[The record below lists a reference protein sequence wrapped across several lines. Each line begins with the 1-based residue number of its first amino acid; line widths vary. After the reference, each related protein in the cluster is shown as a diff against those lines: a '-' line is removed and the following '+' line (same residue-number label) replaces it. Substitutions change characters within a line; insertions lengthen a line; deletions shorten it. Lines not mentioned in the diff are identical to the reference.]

1 MGGHYRVERWL
12 TGTKGFSLLQK
23 SRLDIEKKATS
34 HYYVSAHYKQNT
46 FSHKSAIGRT
56 IIAALSLFERK
67 MEAEKSANLKLT
79 LLARTQTFIYL
90 YITIT
95 VSWQIHHHSS
105 PTIRLDL
112 QSTRPDE

>member
-1 MGGHYRVERWL
+1 MGEHYRIERWL

-34 HYYVSAHYKQNT
+34 HYYVSAHYEQNT
-46 FSHKSAIGRT
+46 FSHKSATGRT
-56 IIAALSLFERK
+56 IIAALSLFQRERWRQ
-67 MEAEKSANLKLT
+67 NLKLT
-79 LLARTQTFIYL
+79 LLTCTHTFIYL

-95 VSWQIHHHSS
+95 VTAAWQIHHHSS

-112 QSTRPDE
+112 QSTQPDE